1 MQALAAILGGSQS
14 LHVNSRDE
22 ALALP
27 SEESAQLSL
36 RTQQIL
42 AYESGTADVVD
53 PLGGSYY
60 IEHLTNELEAQ
71 ASEYIGRIDSLGGAV
86 SAIEQG
92 FQMREIGEAA
102 YRHRQEV
109 ETGDRTIVG
118 VNRFVTEEPPIE
130 GLMRV
135 DEEAARSQVERL
147 EHLRRERDNGQVRS
161 ALGRLDEAA
170 RSDAN
175 AVPAILECVESY
187 CTLGEVSEVLRN
199 VFGEQ
204 KEMAAF

>member
-1 MQALAAILGGSQS
+1 
-14 LHVNSRDE
+14 
-22 ALALP
+22 LALP